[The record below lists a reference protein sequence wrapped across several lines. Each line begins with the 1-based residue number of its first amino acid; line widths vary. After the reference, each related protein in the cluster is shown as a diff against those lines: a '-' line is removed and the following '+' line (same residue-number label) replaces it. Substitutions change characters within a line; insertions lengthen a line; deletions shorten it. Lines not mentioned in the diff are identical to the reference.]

1 MLEKTKTPYWIEI
14 RKGTHQWP
22 EKERV
27 AEAIEM
33 FDYLYQKN
41 SEGKGLAQ
49 AEQIIK
55 NRMTR
60 IEEMINQKLWIHAST
75 EVDNLIRNFESNSL
89 IDKIKI
95 LRKKIDDSPEYVVV
109 KKTETEFFELAEK
122 IKQPEESPIYWSAFT
137 KMQEFSKENN
147 RLGNLAKGL
156 LGSLSE
162 RIKASYKTI
171 NDDKTLP
178 PAQKAICF
186 YIAHLAYPGDPRV
199 PCVAA
204 FFYAQAKD
212 KAHTLTLLAE
222 TAKYGFNA
230 PEEIQKEKEF
240 EFLKDDPEFIKIIQ
254 KLTEN
259 KTIPTKK

>member
-1 MLEKTKTPYWIEI
+1 MNKNQN
-14 RKGTHQWP
+14 HQ
-22 EKERV
+22 
-27 AEAIEM
+27 
-33 FDYLYQKN
+33 
-41 SEGKGLAQ
+41 
-49 AEQIIK
+49 
-55 NRMTR
+55 
-60 IEEMINQKLWIHAST
+60 NQKLWIHAST

-178 PAQKAICF
+178 PAQKAIYF

-212 KAHTLTLLAE
+212 KAHTLTLLTEA
-222 TAKYGFNA
+222 AKYGFSA
-230 PEEIQKEKEF
+230 PEEIQKDKEF

-259 KTIPTKK
+259 KTLPAKK